1 MDQEALG
8 VEGEV
13 KKPFQTFNCSKVS
26 VVKDGPY
33 LIHLERL
40 EPLEHLEPTVAVS
53 QSPAV
58 DQLTIPRSLPAP
70 RLTKGHFIMAAV
82 VIMLGYFLIWP
93 VLLLLINSLNAAN
106 DWFVEPRRWGIDHW
120 ISAFHRPGLLKSL
133 GNSLL
138 IWSLSVVISF
148 PVGVTIA
155 WVLARTKIPFS
166 HTLEFLFWV
175 SYMVPA
181 LPTTIAWITL
191 LDPDIGLINAGLKNL
206 LGLEQGP
213 FNIFS
218 VPGIV
223 WANLMGHGISIKVML
238 LTPAFRNMDS
248 TLEEAARVGG
258 ASNLRTLFKVTL
270 PLMISPMILVLAL
283 QLLRVFQSFETEYLL
298 GLPFGFYVY
307 STKIYTLIRDAV
319 PNYGEATVLASLT
332 LLMIALIIPLQ
343 RWILERRRYTTI
355 SGNFRP
361 GLIDLRAWNYVA
373 FGLIAA
379 LLMLLTVGPLAILVL
394 GSFMERIGYF
404 VLGFTLDHWR
414 FVLNDPVFVKSLRTT
429 LVLATSAAVL
439 SPLIFSV
446 VAYLVVRTRLPGRG
460 VLDTMIWSAGAIPGI
475 LAGLGLLWVFID
487 TPGLNFLFGTIWALI
502 IVVILQGKTTG
513 VNIMKGVLVQV
524 GADMEE
530 AARVSGAGWIR
541 TYFQIWLPLLM
552 PTLILLAVM
561 NFVSAAGATSSIILL
576 ASRDTMTLSLMAL
589 ELSTP
594 AVNNREAA
602 SIVSIFI
609 ILFTVTGALLVR
621 YFGRRFG
628 VRHDMHA
635 GDGTPRS
642 RPAV

>member
-1 MDQEALG
+1 M
-8 VEGEV
+8 
-13 KKPFQTFNCSKVS
+13 
-26 VVKDGPY
+26 
-33 LIHLERL
+33 
-40 EPLEHLEPTVAVS
+40 
-53 QSPAV
+53 
-58 DQLTIPRSLPAP
+58 
-70 RLTKGHFIMAAV
+70 AV
-82 VIMLGYFLIWP
+82 VVIALGYFLIWP
-93 VLLLLINSLNAAN
+93 ALLLLINSFNAAN
-106 DWFVEPRRWGIDHW
+106 DWFVEPRRWGVDHW
-120 ISAFHRPGLLKSL
+120 INAFHHPGLLRSL

-138 IWSLSVVISF
+138 IWSLSVIISF

-155 WVLARTKIPFS
+155 WLLARTKIPFS

-191 LDPDIGLINAGLKNL
+191 LDPDVGVINVGLKHL
-206 LGLEQGP
+206 FGLEQGP

-307 STKIYTLIRDAV
+307 STKIYTLVRDAV

-332 LLMIALIIPLQ
+332 LLMIAMIIPLQ

-355 SGNFRP
+355 TGSFRP

-373 FGLIAA
+373 FGAIAA
-379 LLMLLTVGPLAILVL
+379 LLMLLTIGPLAILVL

-429 LVLATSAAVL
+429 LILASSAAML
-439 SPLIFSV
+439 SPLLFSV
-446 VAYLVVRTRLPGRG
+446 LAYLLVRTRLPGRNI
-460 VLDTMIWSAGAIPGI
+460 LDMMIWSAGAIPGI

-541 TYFQIWLPLLM
+541 TYFRIWLPLLM
-552 PTLILLAVM
+552 PTLILLGVM
-561 NFVSAAGATSSIILL
+561 NFVIAAGATGSIILL

-594 AVNNREAA
+594 AVNDREAA

-609 ILFTVTGALLVR
+609 ILFTFTGALLVR

-628 VRHDMHA
+628 VHHDIQASAASH
-635 GDGTPRS
+635 
-642 RPAV
+642 

>member
-1 MDQEALG
+1 M
-8 VEGEV
+8 
-13 KKPFQTFNCSKVS
+13 
-26 VVKDGPY
+26 
-33 LIHLERL
+33 
-40 EPLEHLEPTVAVS
+40 
-53 QSPAV
+53 
-58 DQLTIPRSLPAP
+58 
-70 RLTKGHFIMAAV
+70 AV
-82 VIMLGYFLIWP
+82 VLISLGYVLIWP
-93 VLLLLINSLNAAN
+93 VLLLLINSFNAAS
-106 DWFVEPRRWGIDHW
+106 DWFVEPRTWGVKHW
-120 ISAFHRPGLLKSL
+120 VNAFQRPGLLTSL

-138 IWSLSVVISF
+138 VWSLTVSVSF
-148 PVGVTIA
+148 PVGVAIA
-155 WVLARTKIPFS
+155 WLLARTRIPFS

-191 LDPDIGLINAGLKNL
+191 LDPDIGMINVALKKL
-206 LGLEQGP
+206 LQLDQGP

-270 PLMISPMILVLAL
+270 PLMISPMMMVFAL

-298 GLPFGFYVY
+298 GMPFGFFVY
-307 STKIYTLIRDAV
+307 STKIFTLIRNQI

-355 SGNFRP
+355 TGSFRP
-361 GLIDLRAWNYVA
+361 GLIDLGRWNYVS
-373 FGLIAA
+373 FGAIA
-379 LLMLLTVGPLAILVL
+379 LLLALLTVGPLAILVL
-394 GSFMERIGYF
+394 GSFMQRIGYF
-404 VLGFTLDHWR
+404 VLGYTLEHWR
-414 FVLNDPVFVKSLRTT
+414 FVLGDPVFVKALRTT
-429 LVLATSAAVL
+429 LILAISAAVC
-439 SPLIFSV
+439 SPLVFSV
-446 VAYLVVRTRLPGRG
+446 LAYILVRTRLPGRG
-460 VLDTMIWSAGAIPGI
+460 ALDLMIWSAGAIPGI
-475 LAGLGLLWVFID
+475 LAGLGLLWVFIG

-502 IVVILQGKTTG
+502 IVVMLQGKTTG

-530 AARVSGAGWIR
+530 AARVAGAGWIR
-541 TYFQIWLPLLM
+541 TYVRIWLPLLM

-589 ELSTP
+589 ELSSV
-594 AVNNREAA
+594 AVSNREAA
-602 SIVSIFI
+602 SIISIFI
-609 ILFTVTGALLVR
+609 VLFTMTGALLVR
-621 YFGRRFG
+621 YFGRRLG

-635 GDGTPRS
+635 GEGAPSHAPGGR
-642 RPAV
+642 

>member
-1 MDQEALG
+1 LE
-8 VEGEV
+8 
-13 KKPFQTFNCSKVS
+13 P
-26 VVKDGPY
+26 
-33 LIHLERL
+33 LERL
-40 EPLEHLEPTVAVS
+40 EQLIAVD
-53 QSPAV
+53 QSPAI
-58 DQLTIPRSLPAP
+58 DQLTVAPRAP
-70 RLTKGHFIMAAV
+70 SARLTKGHFIMAV
-82 VIMLGYFLIWP
+82 VLMALGYLLIWP
-93 VLLLLINSLNAAN
+93 VLLLLINSFNAAS
-106 DWFVEPRRWGIDHW
+106 DWFVEPRTWGIKHW
-120 ISAFHRPGLLKSL
+120 VNAFQRPGLLTSL

-138 IWSLSVVISF
+138 IWSLTVSVSF
-148 PVGVTIA
+148 PVGVAIA
-155 WVLARTKIPFS
+155 WLLARTKIPFS

-175 SYMVPA
+175 SYMVPS

-191 LDPDIGLINAGLKNL
+191 LDPDIGIINVALKKL
-206 LGLEQGP
+206 FALEQGP

-270 PLMISPMILVLAL
+270 PLMVSPMMMVFAL

-298 GLPFGFYVY
+298 GMPFGFFVY
-307 STKIYTLIRDAV
+307 STKIFTLIRNQI

-332 LLMIALIIPLQ
+332 LLIIGLIIPLQ

-355 SGNFRP
+355 TGSFRP
-361 GLIDLRAWNYVA
+361 GLIDLGRWNYVT
-373 FGLIAA
+373 FGAIA
-379 LLMLLTVGPLAILVL
+379 LLLALLTVGPLAILVL
-394 GSFMERIGYF
+394 GSFMQRIGYF
-404 VLGFTLDHWR
+404 VLGYTLDHWS
-414 FVLNDPVFVKSLRTT
+414 FVLSDPVFVKALRTT
-429 LVLATSAAVL
+429 LILAITAAVL

-446 VAYLVVRTRLPGRG
+446 LAYILVRTRLPGRG
-460 VLDTMIWSAGAIPGI
+460 ALDLMIWTGGAIPGI
-475 LAGLGLLWVFID
+475 LAGLGLLWVFIG

-502 IVVILQGKTTG
+502 IVVLLQGKTTG

-541 TYFQIWLPLLM
+541 TYCRIWLPLLM

-589 ELSTP
+589 ELSSV
-594 AVNNREAA
+594 AISNREAA
-602 SIVSIFI
+602 SIISIFI
-609 ILFTVTGALLVR
+609 VLFTVTGALLVR
-621 YFGRRFG
+621 YFGRRLG
-628 VRHDMHA
+628 VRHDMQA
-635 GDGTPRS
+635 GGAPRV
-642 RPAV
+642 PN

>member
-1 MDQEALG
+1 M
-8 VEGEV
+8 
-13 KKPFQTFNCSKVS
+13 
-26 VVKDGPY
+26 
-33 LIHLERL
+33 
-40 EPLEHLEPTVAVS
+40 
-53 QSPAV
+53 
-58 DQLTIPRSLPAP
+58 
-70 RLTKGHFIMAAV
+70 AV
-82 VIMLGYFLIWP
+82 VLIALGYFLIWP
-93 VLLLLINSLNAAN
+93 VLLLLINSFNAAT
-106 DWFVEPRRWGIDHW
+106 DWFVEPRVWGVKHW
-120 ISAFHRPGLLKSL
+120 VNAFQRPGLLTSL

-138 IWSLSVVISF
+138 IWSLTVAISF
-148 PVGVTIA
+148 PVGVAIA
-155 WVLARTKIPFS
+155 WLLARTKIPFS

-191 LDPDIGLINAGLKNL
+191 LDPDIGMINVALKNL
-206 LGLEQGP
+206 FHLDQGP

-270 PLMISPMILVLAL
+270 PLMISPMMMVFAL

-298 GLPFGFYVY
+298 GMPFGFFVY
-307 STKIYTLIRDAV
+307 STKIFTLIRNQI

-332 LLMIALIIPLQ
+332 LLMIALDH
-343 RWILERRRYTTI
+343 
-355 SGNFRP
+355 S
-361 GLIDLRAWNYVA
+361 
-373 FGLIAA
+373 AA
-379 LLMLLTVGPLAILVL
+379 
-394 GSFMERIGYF
+394 
-404 VLGFTLDHWR
+404 TLDSRAAPLHHDHR
-414 FVLNDPVFVKSLRTT
+414 QLSSRPDRSRQMELRH
-429 LVLATSAAVL
+429 LRRHRSAARAVNRRTAGDL
-439 SPLIFSV
+439 GARQLHAAHRLFRLGIHARSLALRVDRSGVRQGAAHDADTRRNSGGFSPLIFSV
-446 VAYLVVRTRLPGRG
+446 LAYILVRTRLPGRG
-460 VLDTMIWSAGAIPGI
+460 ALDLMIWSAGAIPGI
-475 LAGLGLLWVFID
+475 LAGLGLLWVFIG

-502 IVVILQGKTTG
+502 IVVMLQGKTTG

-541 TYFQIWLPLLM
+541 TYFRIWLPLLM

-589 ELSTP
+589 ELSSV
-594 AVNNREAA
+594 AVSNREAA
-602 SIVSIFI
+602 SIISIFI
-609 ILFTVTGALLVR
+609 VAFTMTGALLVR
-621 YFGRRFG
+621 YLGRRFG

-635 GDGTPRS
+635 GEGAASRIPR
-642 RPAV
+642 RV

>member
-1 MDQEALG
+1 MDQ
-8 VEGEV
+8 
-13 KKPFQTFNCSKVS
+13 S
-26 VVKDGPY
+26 
-33 LIHLERL
+33 
-40 EPLEHLEPTVAVS
+40 PTI
-53 QSPAV
+53 
-58 DQLTIPRSLPAP
+58 DQLNVPASLAAP
-70 RLTKGHFIMAAV
+70 RLTKGHFIMAV
-82 VIMLGYFLIWP
+82 VLIALGYFLIWP
-93 VLLLLINSLNAAN
+93 VLLLLINSFNAAS
-106 DWFVEPRRWGIDHW
+106 DWFVEPRAWGVKHW
-120 ISAFHRPGLLKSL
+120 VNAFQRPGLLRSL

-138 IWSLSVVISF
+138 IWSLTVSVSF
-148 PVGVTIA
+148 PVGVAIA
-155 WVLARTKIPFS
+155 WLLARTKIPFS
-166 HTLEFLFWV
+166 YTLEFLFWV

-191 LDPDIGLINAGLKNL
+191 LDPDIGMINVALKNL
-206 LGLEQGP
+206 FQLDQGP

-258 ASNLRTLFKVTL
+258 ASNLRTLFKITL
-270 PLMISPMILVLAL
+270 PLMISPMMMVFAL

-298 GLPFGFYVY
+298 GMPFGFFVY
-307 STKIYTLIRDAV
+307 STKIFTLIRNQI

-355 SGNFRP
+355 TGSFRP
-361 GLIDLRAWNYVA
+361 GLIDLGKWNHVA
-373 FGLIAA
+373 FGAIA
-379 LLMLLTVGPLAILVL
+379 LLLALLTVGPLAILVL
-394 GSFMERIGYF
+394 GSFMQRIGYF
-404 VLGFTLDHWR
+404 VLGYTLEHWR
-414 FVLNDPVFVKSLRTT
+414 FVLSDPVFVKALRTT
-429 LVLATSAAVL
+429 LILATTAAVCSPLLFSVLAYIL
-439 SPLIFSV
+439 
-446 VAYLVVRTRLPGRG
+446 VRTRLPGRG
-460 VLDTMIWSAGAIPGI
+460 ALDLMIWSAGAIPGI
-475 LAGLGLLWVFID
+475 LASLGLLWVFIG

-502 IVVILQGKTTG
+502 IVVLLQGKTTG

-541 TYFQIWLPLLM
+541 TYVRIWLPLLM

-589 ELSTP
+589 ELSSI
-594 AVNNREAA
+594 AVSNREAA
-602 SIVSIFI
+602 SIISIFI
-609 ILFTVTGALLVR
+609 VLFTMTGALLVR

-628 VRHDMHA
+628 VHHDMHA
-635 GDGTPRS
+635 GEGAPQLSAQTHR
-642 RPAV
+642 

>member
-1 MDQEALG
+1 
-8 VEGEV
+8 
-13 KKPFQTFNCSKVS
+13 
-26 VVKDGPY
+26 
-33 LIHLERL
+33 
-40 EPLEHLEPTVAVS
+40 
-53 QSPAV
+53 
-58 DQLTIPRSLPAP
+58 
-70 RLTKGHFIMAAV
+70 MAAM
-82 VIMLGYFLIWP
+82 VITLGYFLIWP
-93 VLLLLINSLNAAN
+93 VLLLLINSFNAAN

-120 ISAFHRPGLLKSL
+120 INAFNRPGLLKSL

-155 WVLARTKIPFS
+155 WILARTKIPFS
-166 HTLEFLFWV
+166 HALEFSFWV

-191 LDPDIGLINAGLKNL
+191 LDPDVGMINVALRNL

-307 STKIYTLIRDAV
+307 STKIFTLIRDAV
-319 PNYGEATVLASLT
+319 PNYGEATVLASVT

-355 SGNFRP
+355 SGGFRP

-373 FGLIAA
+373 FGVLAA
-379 LLMLLTVGPLAILVL
+379 LLMLLTAGPLAILVL

-429 LVLATSAAVL
+429 LILATSAAVL

-446 VAYLVVRTRLPGRG
+446 LAYLLVRTRLPGRG
-460 VLDTMIWSAGAIPGI
+460 VLDMMIWSAGAIPGI
-475 LAGLGLLWVFID
+475 LAGLGLLWVFVD
-487 TPGLNFLFGTIWALI
+487 TPGLTFLFGTIWALI

-513 VNIMKGVLVQV
+513 VNLMKGVLVQV

-541 TYFQIWLPLLM
+541 TYLRIWLPLLM

-609 ILFTVTGALLVR
+609 ILFTVTGAVLVR

-628 VRHDMHA
+628 VRHDMQA
-635 GDGTPRS
+635 GEGAPQLGAQVHR
-642 RPAV
+642 